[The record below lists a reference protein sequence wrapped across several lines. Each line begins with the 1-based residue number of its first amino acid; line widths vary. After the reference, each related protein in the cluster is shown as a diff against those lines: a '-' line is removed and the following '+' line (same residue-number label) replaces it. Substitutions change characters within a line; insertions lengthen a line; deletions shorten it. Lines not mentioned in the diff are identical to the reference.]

1 MGPTKFGS
9 PVRLT
14 VDLINLFSRRSNK
27 LISARCLEADLFH
40 AHLIEDLKMHKRSK
54 PLRGT
59 ALPKRRARSRSRAY
73 SHAASAATAAFK
85 YTQPKSPR
93 SAYVC
98 STDRSYLSSFQ
109 REGVVPPAVVG
120 RLGAAQSKLQRRE
133 LPAPGSSVVGAKF
146 RVEDMVALPET
157 TGRAHVGGR
166 AAVGVPV
173 SDI

>member
-1 MGPTKFGS
+1 MGPTKFGR

-85 YTQPKSPR
+85 FTQPKHILSPPR

-98 STDRSYLSSFQ
+98 TTDRSYLSSFQ

-146 RVEDMVALPET
+146 R
-157 TGRAHVGGR
+157 GRRYGCVT
-166 AAVGVPV
+166 
-173 SDI
+173 